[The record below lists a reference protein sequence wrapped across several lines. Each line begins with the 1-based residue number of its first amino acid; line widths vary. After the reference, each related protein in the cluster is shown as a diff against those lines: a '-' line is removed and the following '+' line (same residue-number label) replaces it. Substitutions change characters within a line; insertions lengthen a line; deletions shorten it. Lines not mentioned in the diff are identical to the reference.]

1 MRNGYRGDDL
11 TPILI
16 LVILNFLVFIGIRA
30 ADLMGHDLVLLLGF
44 QPASFLARPWTI
56 VTNLFT
62 HYGIWHI
69 LANMITLYFFGRFL
83 CGLVGNLLFFIIYFA
98 GGLLGNALFMVLGNP
113 YSIAIGASGSV
124 FALGGALAV
133 LTPRLRV
140 IVFPIPVPMPLWVAV
155 VGGFFIM
162 SFVPG
167 IAWQGHLGGL
177 IAGLLAGLILRRRV
191 RTPFS

>member
-16 LVILNFLVFIGIRA
+16 LVILNFLVFIGIRV

-113 YSIAIGASGSV
+113 YSIAIGASGAV

>member
-113 YSIAIGASGSV
+113 YSIAIGASGAV

>member
-167 IAWQGHLGGL
+167 IAWQG
-177 IAGLLAGLILRRRV
+177 
-191 RTPFS
+191 

>member
-16 LVILNFLVFIGIRA
+16 LVILNFLVFIGIRV

>member
-1 MRNGYRGDDL
+1 MRNGYRGDDI
-11 TPILI
+11 TPVLV
-16 LVILNFLVFIGIRA
+16 LVILNFLVFIGIRV

-56 VTNLFT
+56 VTNFFV
-62 HYGIWHI
+62 HYDIWHI
-69 LANMITLYFFGRFL
+69 LANMITLFFFGRFL

-98 GGLLGNALFMVLGNP
+98 GGLLGNVLFMVLGNP
-113 YSIAIGASGSV
+113 YSIAIGASGAV
-124 FALGGALAV
+124 FALGGALAI

-155 VGGFFIM
+155 IGGFFIM
-162 SFVPG
+162 SFMPG

-177 IAGLLAGLILRRRV
+177 AAGLLAGLILRRRV

>member
-1 MRNGYRGDDL
+1 MRNGYRGDDI
-11 TPILI
+11 TPVLI
-16 LVILNFLVFIGIRA
+16 LVILNFLVFIGIRV
-30 ADLMGHDLVLLLGF
+30 ADLMGHNLVFLLGF
-44 QPASFLARPWTI
+44 QPAGFIVRPWTI

-98 GGLLGNALFMVLGNP
+98 GGLLGNVLFMVLGDP
-113 YSIAIGASGSV
+113 YSIAIGASGAV
-124 FALGGALAV
+124 FSLGGALAV

-140 IVFPIPVPMPLWVAV
+140 IVFPVPVPMPLWVAV
-155 VGGFFIM
+155 IGGFFLM

-177 IAGLLAGLILRRRV
+177 IAGLLAGLILRRRI